1 MCGAAILF
9 LTLALASGAD
19 AREPVEGGWRLVWS
33 DEFEGRAIDRGKW
46 DFDVACWGGGNSERQ
61 CYTARPANAAVRDG
75 QLVITPRTEAKT
87 GGAPPVWQRADPAK
101 AEAGATKPIRH

>member
-1 MCGAAILF
+1 MRGAAILF

-46 DFDVACWGGGNSERQ
+46 AFDVDCWGGGNSERQ
-61 CYTARPANAAVRDG
+61 CYTDRPAHAAR
-75 QLVITPRTEAKT
+75 
-87 GGAPPVWQRADPAK
+87 
-101 AEAGATKPIRH
+101 AEASRVGQECGSTGRLRGCPYTVKNTNNHQNH